1 MTGLELARQY
11 WDTVGKPAFAADCPA
26 VLERAAVGLVGEG
39 SECFGFDD
47 AVSRDH
53 DWGPGFCVW
62 LTPEDF
68 HAFGA
73 AAQAVY
79 ENLPRE
85 FLGFRRLRVSPETA
99 HRVGVQSVPDF
110 YARYTGFDRPPHSVR
125 EWRMIPESGLAVVTN
140 GVIFE
145 DPVGEFT
152 AFRETLLDYYP
163 EQLRRKK
170 LARACAV
177 AAQAGQYNFSRCLR
191 RGESVA
197 ALSALAEFV
206 TEIQKAA
213 FLLNR
218 RYAPY
223 YKWTHRALCAL
234 PLLGR
239 ELGPELALLAEVP
252 EGRTARIE
260 KICAAVIAELQRQGL
275 SGSGSDFLLDHA
287 AEIQAGIT
295 DPELS
300 RLHLMAE

>member
-11 WDTVGKPAFAADCPA
+11 WDTVGKPAFAAGCPA

-47 AVSRDH
+47 EISRDH

-99 HRVGVQSVPDF
+99 HRVGVQSIPDF
-110 YARYTGFDRPPHSVR
+110 YARYIGFDRPPHSVR
-125 EWRMIPESGLAVVTN
+125 EWRMIPESGLSVVTN
-140 GVIFE
+140 GEVFQ
-145 DPVGEFT
+145 DPAG
-152 AFRETLLDYYP
+152 AFSAVRSALLDYYP
-163 EQLRRKK
+163 EQYRRKK
-170 LARACAV
+170 LAAACAV
-177 AAQAGQYNFSRCLR
+177 AAQAGQYNFPRCMK

-206 TEIQKAA
+206 TEIQKAV

-218 RYAPY
+218 RYMPY
-223 YKWTHRALCAL
+223 YKWTHRALGSL
-234 PLLGR
+234 PVLGP

-252 EGRTARIE
+252 AGRGTRIE
-260 KICAAVIAELQRQGL
+260 DICARVITELQRQGL

-287 AEIQAGIT
+287 MEIQAGIT